1 MAEEKEVITQ
11 DASPEPAP
19 VVEPE
24 KDGVSLEDYEAV
36 VVALTKAERDRDNY
50 RKGLLKAKGKLPDED
65 TEGEEDKMRL
75 IVAEELAKT
84 QIFQLQAK
92 QEEIVKNT
100 LKENK
105 ELKVALKNRT
115 QIANNAGGSSQA
127 EPDVKVESLPKDV
140 LEYAKKHNLDLA
152 TLAANMKNYR
162 QGAVTNIN
170 K

>member
-75 IVAEELAKT
+75 IVADGRAH
-84 QIFQLQAK
+84 
-92 QEEIVKNT
+92 V
-100 LKENK
+100 
-105 ELKVALKNRT
+105 
-115 QIANNAGGSSQA
+115 
-127 EPDVKVESLPKDV
+127 
-140 LEYAKKHNLDLA
+140 
-152 TLAANMKNYR
+152 
-162 QGAVTNIN
+162 
-170 K
+170 